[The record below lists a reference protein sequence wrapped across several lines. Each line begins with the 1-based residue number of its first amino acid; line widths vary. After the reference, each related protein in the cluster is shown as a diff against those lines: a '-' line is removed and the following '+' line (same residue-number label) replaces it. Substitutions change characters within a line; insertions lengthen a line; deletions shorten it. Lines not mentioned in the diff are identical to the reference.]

1 MNKIIDIGATEKE
14 DDKIRSI
21 YKAKGKGVNGM
32 IITSTYMEN
41 LPSPNYK
48 TKQFTKSISETLPD
62 DISKEELIKRS
73 DRQSAVVEAFVKA
86 DIERHIAA
94 NKEPA

>member
-1 MNKIIDIGATEKE
+1 MDKIVDFGATSIDEEKIIYL
-14 DDKIRSI
+14 
-21 YKAKGKGVNGM
+21 YKYKGKGVDGM
-32 IITSTYMEN
+32 ILKTMYMEN
-41 LPSPNYK
+41 LPNPNYK
-48 TKQFTKSISETLPD
+48 TKQFTKGIEETLPD

-94 NKEPA
+94 QG